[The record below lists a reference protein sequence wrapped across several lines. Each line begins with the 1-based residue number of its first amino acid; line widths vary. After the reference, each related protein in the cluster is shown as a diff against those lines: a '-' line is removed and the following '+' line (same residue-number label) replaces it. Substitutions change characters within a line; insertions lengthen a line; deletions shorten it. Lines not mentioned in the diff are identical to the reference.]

1 MNRVFPALFI
11 VAMLVSPAVA
21 QQSNAVGGSSIPSGA
36 AGGALTGTYPNPTS
50 VKISSLVANATRDL
64 TTGAGTQVVSG
75 FGFTP
80 SACEGHGTT
89 GAAASAYTTY
99 SGKSDS
105 ALNQSALYASVGTV
119 AINNSN
125 FFGAV
130 DATGAN
136 FSFGQITAYASN
148 QLTITW
154 GKTGS
159 PTGTFS
165 FSIRCFQ

>member
-1 MNRVFPALFI
+1 MKISWV
-11 VAMLVSPAVA
+11 LVWLLILGAAHADNLNVP
-21 QQSNAVGGSSIPSGA
+21 GGPPTGA
-36 AGGALTGTYPNPTS
+36 AGGALVGTYPNPTS
-50 VKISSLVANATRDL
+50 VKVSSLIANATRDL
-64 TTGAGTQVVSG
+64 TTAAGAQVVSG

-105 ALNQSALYASVGTV
+105 ALNQSALYASVGTI
-119 AINNSN
+119 AINNAN

-130 DATGAN
+130 DATGGN
-136 FSFGQITAYASN
+136 FSFGAITAYASN
-148 QLTITW
+148 QITITW
-154 GKTGS
+154 GKTGA